1 MQTQK
6 KDLYSLFFQSSV
18 QLDFIVIYLGVENI
32 VLFSKT
38 VYLNLRKV
46 WIFFQKLKRQVH
58 EGLTQLEVINKH
70 YRKLARE
77 NKTDTSN
84 YLKSVVSFKK
94 LFLNLIKKIF
104 WKYLLVHICFRKFI
118 DQTKNE
124 DAQKAWSELLSA
136 RKDFSIIKSNLTLK
150 SKL

>member
-6 KDLYSLFFQSSV
+6 KELYSLFFQSSV

-84 YLKSVVSFKK
+84 YLKSVVSF
-94 LFLNLIKKIF
+94 
-104 WKYLLVHICFRKFI
+104 
-118 DQTKNE
+118 
-124 DAQKAWSELLSA
+124 
-136 RKDFSIIKSNLTLK
+136 
-150 SKL
+150 

>member
-6 KDLYSLFFQSSV
+6 KELYSLFFQSSV

-104 WKYLLVHICFRKFI
+104 GNIY
-118 DQTKNE
+118 
-124 DAQKAWSELLSA
+124 
-136 RKDFSIIKSNLTLK
+136 
-150 SKL
+150 